1 MVDKMIQPWQKLHP
15 EFKLNGLP
23 IALEALEDVAYS
35 LTKEGETFER
45 EYGEFLLDWLDQSDD
60 IVVKTSGSTGEP
72 KNFVVK
78 KEHFLASA
86 RLTGE
91 VFELFPGNRTLLG
104 IPGSFIAGKMMFV
117 RALVLGL
124 DLLVVRPSKN
134 PLKETSR
141 RFHFVAMTPY
151 QLANSLDEINRV
163 DTLLIGGA
171 PFPKSLELR
180 LKSYKGKVVESYGM
194 TETLT
199 HIALREVHPNVQKG
213 FTAIPGVSFCVDDRS
228 CLAINAPH
236 LGLENLQTEDL
247 VELHDELHFVWK
259 DRLDRVINTGGIKVF
274 PGQIEY
280 KIDPF
285 IEARFFV
292 GSQSHEQW
300 GEQVVLYVEGNRPN
314 PDVISAVRSVSDY
327 EKGEKPK
334 AIYWISVFR
343 ELHSGKV
350 DRLGTQ
356 NVPPVSIT
364 EI

>member
-1 MVDKMIQPWQKLHP
+1 MVDKPIQPWQKLHP

-35 LTKEGETFER
+35 LTKEGEAFER
-45 EYGEFLLDWLDQSDD
+45 EYGEFLLDWLDQSDN
-60 IVVKTSGSTGEP
+60 ITVKTSGSTGEP
-72 KNFVVK
+72 KDFIVK

-124 DLLVVRPSKN
+124 DLLVVKPSKN
-134 PLKETSR
+134 PLEETSR
-141 RFHFVAMTPY
+141 RFNFVAMTPY
-151 QLANSLDEINRV
+151 QLANSLDEIDRV

-199 HIALREVHPNVQKG
+199 HIALREVHPHAQKG
-213 FTAIPGVSFCVDDRS
+213 FTAIPGVSFGVDDRS
-228 CLAINAPH
+228 CLSINAPH

-247 VELHDELHFVWK
+247 VELHDEQHFVWK
-259 DRLDRVINTGGIKVF
+259 GRLDRVINTGGIKVF
-274 PGQIEY
+274 PGQIEF
-280 KIDPF
+280 KLDSF
-285 IEARFFV
+285 INARFFI
-292 GSQSHEQW
+292 GSQPHEQW
-300 GEQVVLYVEGNRPN
+300 GEQVILFVEGGQ
-314 PDVISAVRSVSDY
+314 PDEALVSAVRSVPDFQ
-327 EKGEKPK
+327 KGEKPK
-334 AIYWISVFR
+334 AIYWMKAFK
-343 ELHSGKV
+343 ELHTGKV

-356 NVPPVSIT
+356 NVSPVNIT
-364 EI
+364 EV